1 MNIVILAT
9 MPNEYFNVCAPLEK
23 YKSAIGGFTINLLSA
38 PLI

>member
-1 MNIVILAT
+1 MNIVILA